1 MVRNLH
7 IKLDRSF
14 VSPDKYAQ
22 PDVFGVNY
30 ENHMLIKL
38 LFKLI
43 IYSLA
48 SSCLVHVA
56 PVAADSQNIAS
67 RTDHL
72 YRHLNKLNRHSL
84 SRDKPVTIILESNS
98 IDLATSQLLKSL
110 GSSVRYKAGK
120 NHEIKLS
127 PDKFLSLLNRLPKSI
142 HARLP
147 YPHEAVAVTSQGVEI
162 MGAEDMQALGTEG
175 NGVKIGIIDLGFSG
189 YTFAQASGDLPANIT
204 AVDYTGNGIGGLNHG
219 TQVAEIAY
227 DMAPGAEFYLAKVG
241 TTVQLQQA
249 VSDMVTAGVK
259 VINHSVA
266 WFGAAFYDG
275 TGPLCDIT
283 NGAEA
288 SGVHWVN
295 AMGNSRNKHYLETF
309 TDIDSNREHEFSTGQ
324 NYNTIS
330 LTSGSEVTLI
340 LNWDDYP
347 VSRANYNLYLYN
359 GVPGAGGVIVESSEN
374 SQSGAGGTPYES
386 LTYTPTTTGTYY
398 IVVKK
403 TSTNTANIRFTL
415 FSMGPDLGI
424 KTRASSVT
432 QPADCNSVFSVGATN
447 LTDGAEYFS
456 SEGPTTDNRNKP
468 EISATNR
475 VTTSLS
481 SVFAG
486 TSAAAP
492 HVAGAAALL
501 LSQNPSLTL
510 TEVRNLLINDSK
522 DVSSNGFDFRTGY
535 GRISLDADMDSF
547 NHDDDNCVLTS
558 NIEQLDLDTDGQGD
572 ACDADIDGD
581 GLSNIEESA
590 LGTDS
595 LLTDTDNDSLTDYDE
610 VMAYFTDPLLEDS
623 DVDGLTDGAEVFTY
637 STNPL
642 LSNIGD
648 LAPKN
653 STDNVLNVSD
663 LLILYRLVETIDSPT
678 IYEQTAGDIN
688 SDGVLD
694 LRDILQLSKNLGF

>member
-1 MVRNLH
+1 MIIDLFARSVFSVVAISLLMLSGISVAESRNMVSSH
-7 IKLDRSF
+7 
-14 VSPDKYAQ
+14 
-22 PDVFGVNY
+22 
-30 ENHMLIKL
+30 
-38 LFKLI
+38 
-43 IYSLA
+43 A
-48 SSCLVHVA
+48 SH
-56 PVAADSQNIAS
+56 
-67 RTDHL
+67 TDHL
-72 YRHLNKLNRHSL
+72 HSRLTRLNANAIT
-84 SRDKPVTIILESNS
+84 RDNAVTIILETA
-98 IDLATSQLLKSL
+98 DVDAATNQLLKSA
-110 GSSVRYKAGK
+110 GAKVRFHFG
-120 NHEIKLS
+120 NRHEIKLS
-127 PDKFLSLLNRLPKSI
+127 ARKFLSLLNRLPKSI

-162 MGAEDMQALGTEG
+162 MGAGDMQALGLEG
-175 NGVKIGIIDLGFSG
+175 NGVKIGIIDLGFAG
-189 YTFAQASGDLPANIT
+189 YTSAQSSGDLPTNLT
-204 AVDYTGNGIGGLNHG
+204 AVDYTGDGIGGLNHG

-227 DMAPGAEFYLAKVG
+227 DMAPGAEFYLAKVS

-249 VSDMVTAGVK
+249 VNDMVAAGVK

-275 TGPLCDIT
+275 TGQLCDIT
-283 NGAEA
+283 DGAEA
-288 SGVHWVN
+288 NGIHWVN

-309 TDIDSNREHEFSTGQ
+309 TDADSNREHEFSAGQ

-347 VSRANYNLYLYN
+347 VSRVNYNLYLYN
-359 GVPGAGGVIVESSEN
+359 GIPGAGGVIVESSEN